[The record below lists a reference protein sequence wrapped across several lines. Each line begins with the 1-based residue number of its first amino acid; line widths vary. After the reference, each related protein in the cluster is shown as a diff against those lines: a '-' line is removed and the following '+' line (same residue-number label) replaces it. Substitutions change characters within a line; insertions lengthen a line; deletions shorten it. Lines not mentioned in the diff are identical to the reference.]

1 MSDLARN
8 AMLNLRGQR
17 DTLIETFST
26 LRSMNTDLV
35 KTEQV
40 TQEFSMRKFTTL
52 VVLILLAILLAIV
65 ILHLLYWK
73 LTAGLRFV

>member
-40 TQEFSMRKFTTL
+40 TQELSMRKFTTL